1 MEQRKTAAIPAAV
14 FLFVKRKIYA
24 PHLAHRLTNCASV
37 RLRMLQNGTPG
48 TVYDSFNPD
57 GKIIQLFVFTTF
69 SKKNIPYARI
79 AQKLATPL
87 Q

>member
-1 MEQRKTAAIPAAV
+1 MEQRKTVAIPAAV
-14 FLFVKRKIYA
+14 FLFVKRKICA
-24 PHLAHRLTNCASV
+24 PHVAHHLTNCASV
-37 RLRMLQNGTPG
+37 RPRMLQNGTPG

-57 GKIIQLFVFTTF
+57 GKVVQLLVFATLY
-69 SKKNIPYARI
+69 KKNIPYSRI